1 MWVPGT
7 LLNIISI
14 RILCFIYV
22 LGSKFNEF
30 PPESE
35 NLVSNIIFC
44 RSGSDLGTWTDG
56 KGMIGW
62 TGDGKSKSPYVVRI
76 LLILLLLFS
85 YLLLNDKLSQTA

>member
-1 MWVPGT
+1 MPLT
-7 LLNIISI
+7 LLSVISI
-14 RILCFIYV
+14 RILCSIYV

-30 PPESE
+30 PLEGE

-56 KGMIGW
+56 KGMTGW

-76 LLILLLLFS
+76 LLTLLLLFS
-85 YLLLNDKLSQTA
+85 YLLLNDELSQTA